1 MRILLILSKDL
12 LKAMPLPQINIFGL
26 AGLPEIAAGDDLS
39 SLISQAAL
47 DVGLEII
54 AGDVLVIAQK
64 VVSKSEGRVV
74 QLDSVTPSPI
84 AREWAESYKK
94 DARIVEVVL
103 NESRRIVRMD
113 RGVLICETRHGF
125 VCANAG
131 VDASNVAEGWVVLL
145 PEDPDRSAQ
154 RIREGIERASGQRVA
169 VIISDTFG
177 RPWREGLVNVAI
189 GVSGLA
195 PLIDYRGQT
204 DSHGR
209 PLQVTVIAAADEI
222 ASAAEL
228 VMKKS
233 AGIPVAI
240 VRGLLIESAERSGRD
255 LIRAPEQDIFR

>member
-1 MRILLILSKDL
+1 MQ
-12 LKAMPLPQINIFGL
+12 PQINIIGL
-26 AGLPEIAAGDDLS
+26 AGLPEIKAGDDLS
-39 SLISQAAL
+39 SLILKAAAES
-47 DVGLEII
+47 GLEIK
-54 AGDVLVIAQK
+54 AGDIFVIAQK
-64 VVSKSEGRVV
+64 IVSKSEGRIIR
-74 QLDSVTPSPI
+74 LDSITPSQL
-84 AREWAESYKK
+84 AREWAEQYKK
-94 DARIVEVVL
+94 DARMVEVVF

-113 RGVLICETRHGF
+113 RGVLICETNNGF

-131 VDASNVAEGWVVLL
+131 VDASNVEEGSVVLL

-154 RIREGIERASGQRVA
+154 RIREWLERALGFRVA

-195 PLIDYRGQT
+195 PLIDYRGQA
-204 DSHGR
+204 DSFGR
-209 PLQVTVIAAADEI
+209 PLQVTVIAEADEI
-222 ASAAEL
+222 ASAAEM

-240 VRGLLIESAERSGRD
+240 VRGLSIESDSGSGRD